1 MTDAIPKSLQ
11 YGCQNSQ
18 ARVVRQTI
26 QPQGVSTGTTQ
37 QQTTFR
43 FKLPEKSLI
52 DLKSLSFYYDYVLS
66 GLTDADTNFSNALL
80 PAAYKHFSSVKF
92 YVSGAVAANGMCNHY
107 DMAYHALVRAS
118 GSEDWVNSRWNN
130 GHAEVMVG
138 GDINAALC
146 SLVTRPTTSANGYD
160 AGYVSRSAHFT
171 YDDLL
176 GLPNSKNFVLDTSL
190 FGTCEV
196 ELQMSPNT
204 SIKATRAGSVTAA
217 NLGVSLLGTISGIN
231 AKIDTVVSVSP
242 LYVSLLAERL
252 QVDTPIRLPFQ
263 SIATSVVSNSSN
275 NRLTLNSA
283 CVDAIVV
290 CPMAADPNTF
300 PDLAAAGSDAVLNA
314 KRYKF
319 DSGRTPA
326 NASGATFQ
334 IQVGSEVFPRQP
346 LRIDECAD
354 LTVNSIYGNS
364 AQSRNLLFAGLAA
377 NVQAYS
383 RAAYLTENCVI
394 IQKFM
399 LGEEGWASGLL
410 SGINCSGVS
419 TDFVVSTSGLTAA
432 SAGGT
437 LFLAAL
443 MTSQLVFNPATS
455 SVSIEQ

>member
-11 YGCQNSQ
+11 YGCSNSQ

-130 GHAEVMVG
+130 GLAEVLVG
-138 GDINAALC
+138 GDINAQL
-146 SLVTRPTTSANGYD
+146 SNLVTRPTTSGSGYD
-160 AGYVSRSAHFT
+160 AGFTSRTAHFT

-204 SIKATRAGSVTAA
+204 SIKSSRAGTVTSAILSSA
-217 NLGVSLLGTISGIN
+217 LLGTISGIN

-263 SIATSVVSNSSN
+263 SIATSVVANTGN
-275 NRLTLNSA
+275 NRITLNSS
-283 CVDAIVV
+283 CVDALVV
-290 CPMAADPNTF
+290 CPLAADPNAF
-300 PDLAAAGSDAVLNA
+300 ASLAAAGSDGILNA
-314 KRYKF
+314 QRYKY

-326 NASGATFQ
+326 NASTATFQ
-334 IQVGSEVFPRQP
+334 LQVGSEVFPRQP
-346 LRIDECAD
+346 LRVDECAD

-364 AQSRNLLFAGLAA
+364 AQSRNLLFAGIAA

-383 RAAYLTENCVI
+383 KSNYLAENCVI
-394 IQKFM
+394 MQKFM
-399 LGEEGWASGLL
+399 LGEEGWATGLL

-419 TDFVVSTSGLTAA
+419 TDFVVSTQNFSAFLFIAA
-432 SAGGT
+432 M
-437 LFLAAL
+437 

>member
-52 DLKSLSFYYDYVLS
+52 DLKSLSFYYDYVVS
-66 GLTDADTNFSNALL
+66 GLTDADTNFSNCVL

-130 GHAEVMVG
+130 GLAEVLVG
-138 GDINAALC
+138 GDINAQLC
-146 SLVTRPTTSANGYD
+146 NLVTRPTTSATGYD
-160 AGYVSRSAHFT
+160 AGFTSRTAHFT

-204 SIKATRAGSVTAA
+204 SIKSSRAGTVTSALLGAA
-217 NLGVSLLGTISGIN
+217 LLGTISGIN

-263 SIATSVVSNSSN
+263 SIATSVVSNTGN
-275 NRLTLNSA
+275 NRVTLNSG
-283 CVDAIVV
+283 CVDAILVA
-290 CPMAADPNTF
+290 PLAADPNAFASIT
-300 PDLAAAGSDAVLNA
+300 AANADGVLNA
-314 KRYKF
+314 ARYKF
-319 DSGRTPA
+319 DSGRSPS
-326 NASGATFQ
+326 NASAATFQ
-334 IQVGSEVFPRQP
+334 LQVGSEVFPRQP
-346 LRIDECAD
+346 IRIDECAD

-383 RAAYLTENCVI
+383 KSAYLSENCVI
-394 IQKFM
+394 MQKFM
-399 LGEEGWASGLL
+399 LGEEGWATGLL

-419 TDFVVSTSGLTAA
+419 TDFVVSTQNITGF
-432 SAGGT
+432 
-437 LFLAAL
+437 LFIAAL